1 MATDRK
7 GAGKAHEKK
16 APASSQTG
24 KTVTPPPS
32 QESSWIMFSL
42 NRIQE
47 QIDRIEDRL
56 RRFERFVWM
65 TQGVVI
71 TIVVV
76 WAVVQFMVSNYQ
88 ISVTPKP

>member
-16 APASSQTG
+16 APASPQPE

-56 RRFERFVWM
+56 RRFERLVWV

-71 TIVVV
+71 TIIVI
-76 WAVVQFMVSNYQ
+76 WAIVQFMVSNYQ
-88 ISVTPKP
+88 VSVTPKP